1 MPPNSGEAEGER
13 IDRRETTG
21 RVVETFWMPQP
32 QVGRAGLTIPQAKP
46 MTRREATAVRRLR
59 KVKGRPASSL
69 RERMATRRRRRVLDQ
84 LSRGD
89 LRNLAQL
96 LMRLGL

>member
-1 MPPNSGEAEGER
+1 MPPNSGETAGQR
-13 IDRRETTG
+13 TKHREATG

-32 QVGRAGLTIPQAKP
+32 QDGRGQGLPLPDP
-46 MTRREATAVRRLR
+46 MTAREATTVRRLR
-59 KVKGRPASSL
+59 KTRRKPASGL